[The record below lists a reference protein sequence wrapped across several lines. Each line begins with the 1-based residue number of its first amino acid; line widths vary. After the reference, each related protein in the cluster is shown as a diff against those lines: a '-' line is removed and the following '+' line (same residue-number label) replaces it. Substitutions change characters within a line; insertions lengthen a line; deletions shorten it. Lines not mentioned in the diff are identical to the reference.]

1 MIFVH
6 KCVNLGPYLDNANAL
21 GLASIYRNLMDRG
34 CSAMTL
40 LLGAELIRPQKSP
53 AALETQFSEALD
65 KMKTLTGA
73 QDLTDAQKLFELAS
87 QALAALLCYGNSCM
101 RREREEL
108 DDLSVKAILYLAE
121 GNDVSAPFMPQ
132 GPMVDL
138 LMLSTLYLKE
148 MSSKKALHLVKNFQ
162 EDISIRMISWLALS
176 PEPSQGRNVAREE
189 MARYNTR

>member
-40 LLGAELIRPQKSP
+40 LLGAELIRLQKSP
-53 AALETQFSEALD
+53 AALETQFLEALD

-148 MSSKKALHLVKNFQ
+148 MSGKKALHLVKNFQ

>member
-40 LLGAELIRPQKSP
+40 LLGAELIRLQKSP
-53 AALETQFSEALD
+53 AALETQFLEALD